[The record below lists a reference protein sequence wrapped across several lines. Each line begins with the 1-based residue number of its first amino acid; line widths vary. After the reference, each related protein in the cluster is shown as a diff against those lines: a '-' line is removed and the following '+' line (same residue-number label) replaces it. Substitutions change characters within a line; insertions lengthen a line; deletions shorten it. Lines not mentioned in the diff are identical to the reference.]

1 MGEAPGCIP
10 YRPVLL
16 MRTRPGPEKR
26 LLDYEERWESIRGA
40 FALPEGGRVDNS
52 RILLLDDVMTT
63 GATLDAYSRVLANAG
78 ASSVIA
84 LTVARAVRPA
94 SPARR

>member
-1 MGEAPGCIP
+1 VYPLPAGAANADAPWSRETFAG
-10 YRPVLL
+10 
-16 MRTRPGPEKR
+16 
-26 LLDYEERWESIRGA
+26 YEERWESIRGA

-94 SPARR
+94 SPAGR

>member
-1 MGEAPGCIP
+1 MGEAPGRIP

-16 MRTRPGPEKR
+16 MRRRPGPEKH
-26 LLDYEERWESIRGA
+26 LLDYEWESIRGA

-94 SPARR
+94 SPAGR